1 MIELGRLSV
10 ALAGLGLVA
19 GCVVPP
25 QGTTR
30 DDLAI
35 YEQAAQ
41 SLNCTLVTEGD
52 FLAMEMQTGLA
63 RQQLLDITGRYLSTG
78 GAERLPGGGVKLTT
92 GACA

>member
-1 MIELGRLSV
+1 MGRFV
-10 ALAGLGLVA
+10 IPLAALGLVT

-25 QGTTR
+25 QGSSR

-35 YEQAAQ
+35 YQQAAQ